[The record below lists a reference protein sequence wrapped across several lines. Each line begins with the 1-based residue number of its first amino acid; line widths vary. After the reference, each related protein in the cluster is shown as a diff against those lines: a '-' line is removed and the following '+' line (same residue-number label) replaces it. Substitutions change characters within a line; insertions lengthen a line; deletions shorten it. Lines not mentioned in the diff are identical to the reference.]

1 MIRFM
6 RQFFSSLTILF
17 VLALSTLS
25 ALAQQKSY
33 SCRYF
38 SIKYPQAW
46 TTEVIGNPNSTSA
59 SLTEASINIKP
70 IASKFGEPKQ
80 NIAINMDPSIDW
92 STFGQ
97 NELTQLKKTVTTQYQ
112 EVSFLTNPEFASYKE
127 LNGIYME
134 YTAIIEGY
142 KARMMQCI
150 IHKQNGFTYFITICV
165 DNNKAARQL
174 EEINGIMDTMV
185 IK

>member
-1 MIRFM
+1 MRRALFFVFIFFM
-6 RQFFSSLTILF
+6 NISFVFSQS
-17 VLALSTLS
+17 
-25 ALAQQKSY
+25 KEY

-38 SIKYPQAW
+38 SIKYPQSW
-46 TTEVIGNPNSTSA
+46 TTEVIGNPNATGA
-59 SLTEASINIKP
+59 SLMEASINIKP

-92 STFGQ
+92 STIGH

-112 EVSFLTNPEFASYKE
+112 EVSFLTNPEFASYKG
-127 LNGIYME
+127 LNGIFME
-134 YTAIIEGY
+134 YTAMIEGY
-142 KARMMQCI
+142 QARMMQCI
-150 IHKQNGFTYFITICV
+150 IHKKNGFTYFITICV

-174 EEINGIMDTMV
+174 EEINGIMDMMV

>member
-1 MIRFM
+1 M
-6 RQFFSSLTILF
+6 RQSFILF
-17 VLALSTLS
+17 ACVLYLSTS
-25 ALAQQKSY
+25 NTLAQSIVY

-38 SIKYPQAW
+38 SIKYPQSW

-92 STFGQ
+92 STIGH